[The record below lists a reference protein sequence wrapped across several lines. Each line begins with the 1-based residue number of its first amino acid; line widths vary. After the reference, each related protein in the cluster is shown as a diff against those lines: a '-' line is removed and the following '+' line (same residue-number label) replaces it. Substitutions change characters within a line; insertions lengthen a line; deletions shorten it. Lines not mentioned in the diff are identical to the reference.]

1 MLALS
6 LKKSPVEWSSEV
18 CVTSVYATRQRNI
31 RLPWLL
37 AALCYDLVS
46 RTTFGGRLRTF
57 LTALVCLFLAGG
69 AIAQS
74 NSQPELKPRVNT
86 PVQDLPS
93 PTPEQQVA
101 PEAPVITING
111 LCDNPS
117 ANAADCKTVITRAQ
131 FEELAKT
138 AQPNMPKTQEKQFA
152 TRYVTALFLAQR
164 AHELG
169 LDKGPQYDLMRL
181 QMLASLA
188 IGGMQKEAAKVSDA
202 EIQDYY
208 NQHSADFKTI
218 SYDKLFVPKQ
228 KQADSTLKPSD
239 PDAQTKRAA
248 DEAAMKTE
256 ADKLR
261 ARAVS
266 GEDFTKLQQE
276 AYDFSGEKLKAA
288 NTRVDNVPKNGMLP
302 SDASIFQL
310 KAGEVSEVI
319 TDPQAF
325 MIYKVDTFQ
334 QQPLADV
341 RQQIVQLL
349 QREKMTKFG

>member
-1 MLALS
+1 M
-6 LKKSPVEWSSEV
+6 
-18 CVTSVYATRQRNI
+18 
-31 RLPWLL
+31 
-37 AALCYDLVS
+37 
-46 RTTFGGRLRTF
+46 RTF

-101 PEAPVITING
+101 PDAPVITING

-117 ANAADCKTVITRAQ
+117 ANADCKTVITRAQ
-131 FEELAKT
+131 FEEIAKT
-138 AQPNMPKTQEKQFA
+138 AQPNMPKPQEKQFA

-228 KQADSTLKPSD
+228 KQADSTLKPND
-239 PDAQTKRAA
+239 PGAQTKRAA
-248 DEAAMKTE
+248 DEAAMKAE

-288 NTRVDNVPKNGMLP
+288 NTRVDNVPKTGMLP

-349 QREKMTKFG
+349 QREKMTKFGESLQQMSTQKATYDDAYFATQAGPSLRNPGEAPSNPVPPAPGKK